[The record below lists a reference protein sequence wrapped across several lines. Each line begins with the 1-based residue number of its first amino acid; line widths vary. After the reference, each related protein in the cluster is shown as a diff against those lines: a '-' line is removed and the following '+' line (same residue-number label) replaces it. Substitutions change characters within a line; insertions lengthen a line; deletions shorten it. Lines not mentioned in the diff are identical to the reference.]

1 MCIVVLIYLLHQY
14 SLINLVRNR
23 MELIF
28 VVMKDL
34 EVIVWQIILLS
45 MLAIC
50 VLCVVM
56 NLIFWISLRPSH
68 QRMKSV

>member
-1 MCIVVLIYLLHQY
+1 MCIVVLICLLHQY

-56 NLIFWISLRPSH
+56 NLIFWISLGPSH